1 MYRSLYF
8 KFILVFVVFMIIV
21 MTVVGA
27 ILLNS
32 VFSFYTDDFLTQ
44 MDRIFAADG
53 ELTAELTRAL
63 ESTDYAD
70 EQKGILSAY
79 SSSLGIDDYRN
90 YYVLD
95 ADGNILSGS
104 SLGNTTLRKTANMV
118 AAMAGRTGN
127 GSLGDGDATDYAIP
141 LTNGTQSCIIY
152 IQDTQEEMHALCL
165 QLISIVLQAV
175 LFGIVIAIIL
185 SFFLAKAIAAPI
197 QNLTEGALMIA
208 SGNME
213 HEIEVRSRD
222 EIGTLTNSFNHM
234 GRVLKHTLEEVS
246 GERQKLETVFSYLQD
261 AVIAFD
267 ANGKVLNINKSA
279 IELFGEHYSEQFCLD
294 RMLSLLDVSYAGS
307 YVHSLT
313 ADSIYVLRDVEY
325 RNRVMDIN
333 FGILRYTD
341 GNTMHNGAITVM
353 HDVTGRYELDKAQ
366 REFVANVSH
375 ELRTPLTSIKGASE
389 TILLNPDMPQ
399 EFRENFL
406 NITIT
411 ESDRMLHII
420 NDLLTLSRFDNN
432 RIRWTVTTFDLA
444 QSMQRVCEV
453 LQTEAISH
461 DHSLTCECESNLPS
475 VTGDQ
480 ERLEQVIINIASN
493 AIKYTPDHGRIE
505 MRAACYGDDSVRI
518 TVRDNGIGIPGE
530 DIPHLFERFYRVE
543 KSRTSETGG
552 TGLGLS
558 IAKEIIDAHG
568 GRVKVQS
575 KVGRG
580 TLFTI
585 ILPIHCAIEDEES

>member
-21 MTVVGA
+21 MTVVGT

-32 VFSFYTDDFLTQ
+32 VFSFYTNDFLSQ
-44 MDRIFAADG
+44 MDQIFEG
-53 ELTAELTRAL
+53 ELTTELTRAL
-63 ESTDYAD
+63 DDEHFAE
-70 EQKGILSAY
+70 EQKGILAAY

-95 ADGNILSGS
+95 EDGNILSGS
-104 SLGNTTLRKTANMV
+104 SLSNTVLRKTANMV
-118 AAMAGRTGN
+118 AAMAGRKGN
-127 GSLGDGDATDYAIP
+127 GSQGDGNATDYAVS
-141 LTNGTQSCIIY
+141 LTNGERRCIIY
-152 IQDTQEEMHALCL
+152 IQDTQEEMHDLCW
-165 QLISIVLQAV
+165 QLITIVLQAV
-175 LFGIVIAIIL
+175 LLGIVIAIIL
-185 SFFLAKAIAAPI
+185 SFFLAKAIASPI

-246 GERQKLETVFSYLQD
+246 GERQKLETVFSYLKD
-261 AVIAFD
+261 AVIAFAD
-267 ANGKVLNINKSA
+267 DGKVLNINKSA
-279 IELFGEHYSEQFCLD
+279 IELFGENYSEDFTLD
-294 RMLSLLDVSYAGS
+294 RMLSLLDVAYAGS
-307 YVHSLT
+307 YVRALT
-313 ADSIYVLRDVEY
+313 ADSSYVLRDVEY
-325 RNRVMDIN
+325 HNRVMDIN
-333 FGILRYTD
+333 FGFLRYMEN
-341 GNTMHNGAITVM
+341 NTMHNGAITVM
-353 HDVTGRYELDKAQ
+353 HDITSRYELDKAQ

-375 ELRTPLTSIKGASE
+375 ELRTPLTGIKGASE
-389 TILLNPDMPQ
+389 TILLNPDMPR

-432 RIRWTVTTFDLA
+432 RIRWSVTTFDLA
-444 QSMQRVCEV
+444 QSMRRVCEI
-453 LQTEAISH
+453 LQTEAIAH
-461 DHSLTCECESNLPS
+461 GHSLTYECDSNLPLI
-475 VTGDQ
+475 TGDR

-493 AIKYTPDHGRIE
+493 AVKYTPENGRIE
-505 MRAACYGDDSVRI
+505 MRAACYGDDRVRI
-518 TVRDNGIGIPGE
+518 TVRDNGIGIPSE

-568 GRVKVQS
+568 GRINVQS

-585 ILPIHCAIEDEES
+585 ILPIVCAIENEEQ